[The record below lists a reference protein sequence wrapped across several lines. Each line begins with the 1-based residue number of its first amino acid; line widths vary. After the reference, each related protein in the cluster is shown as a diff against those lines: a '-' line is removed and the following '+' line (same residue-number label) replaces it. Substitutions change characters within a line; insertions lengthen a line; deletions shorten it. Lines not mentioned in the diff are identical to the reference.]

1 MVLFHGFS
9 FPVHVLTQLL
19 YSSRARVEIGLIA
32 PFALDALQHRP
43 TASTG
48 AETTAVRQPFIVSSQ
63 QYMAHGGVVGQ
74 QRPLRPLEVR
84 TQGRRRG
91 ACTHGMLYYHP
102 YILRGTRAL
111 LPHTTHMIYC
121 CNHQTRGRTLAIVSC
136 PYEPVFHG
144 FLTLFVGLS
153 LLLLHADSRLRKVM
167 AHAYMYYKAILYM
180 YTRPPLPQPLITPS
194 PPPPSRPARCSR
206 ISAAS
211 PPPRPSSS
219 R

>member
-1 MVLFHGFS
+1 MRW
-9 FPVHVLTQLL
+9 T
-19 YSSRARVEIGLIA
+19 
-32 PFALDALQHRP
+32 P
-43 TASTG
+43 TVPTYGKYG
-48 AETTAVRQPFIVSSQ
+48 AETTAVRQPVIMSSQ
-63 QYMAHGGVVGQ
+63 QYMTHGGVIGL
-74 QRPLRPLEVR
+74 QRSLRPLEVR
-84 TQGRRRG
+84 AQGRRRG
-91 ACTHGMLYYHP
+91 GCT
-102 YILRGTRAL
+102 RDAL
-111 LPHTTHMIYC
+111 LPPIHSILWHPHIAPHHTHMIYC

>member
-1 MVLFHGFS
+1 MCGW
-9 FPVHVLTQLL
+9 
-19 YSSRARVEIGLIA
+19 SRSIVTCGACSTFFCRVEIGFIA
-32 PFALDALQHRP
+32 PFALDALQYRLP
-43 TASTG
+43 SASTG
-48 AETTAVRQPFIVSSQ
+48 AETTAVRQPFILSSQ
-63 QYMAHGGVVGQ
+63 QYMTQGGVTGL
-74 QRPLRPLEVR
+74 QRLLRPLEVR
-84 TQGRRRG
+84 AAGRWRDAR
-91 ACTHGMLYYHP
+91 TTP
-102 YILRGTRAL
+102 YILHSIWH
-111 LPHTTHMIYC
+111 PHIAPHHTHMIYC

-180 YTRPPLPQPLITPS
+180 YTRPPLPHPLITPS